1 MKSSKPHC
9 LLRIAVW
16 HWMRKHLHHFAKTY
30 KVSLYL
36 YLHLVFCSSTFSF
49 CLSRSMRESEVAQL
63 KKTLED
69 ETKMH
74 EQQVADMRHKHNQA
88 FEELNE
94 QLDQAKRV
102 MNEVVRGER
111 C

>member
-1 MKSSKPHC
+1 
-9 LLRIAVW
+9 
-16 HWMRKHLHHFAKTY
+16 MRNTYTIFAKTY
-30 KVSLYL
+30 KPSLFL

-49 CLSRSMRESEVAQL
+49 YLSRSMRETEVAQL
-63 KKTLED
+63 KKTLEE
-69 ETKMH
+69 ETKVH

-102 MNEVVRGER
+102 MNEMVRGER